1 MIKISKSL
9 SAIVALTSMVFVGFS
24 SIAFKEKPSVKE
36 TQPNIIIVNFDD
48 LGYGDL
54 DITGAIGYHTPNM
67 DKMAKEGMFF
77 SQLYSAQA
85 VCSASRTGLLTGCYP
100 NRIGISGALMPTSKI
115 GIGANELTIA
125 EMLRAKGYTTAA
137 FGKWHLGHLP
147 EFLPLQHG
155 FDVFFGI
162 PYSHDMFPHYPT
174 NKTEYPPLPLIE
186 GNTTV
191 QTNPDLSMFTTW
203 FTEHS
208 ISFIEQNKNKPFFL
222 YLAHPLPHVPL
233 AVSNKFKGK
242 SEQGMYGD
250 VVMELDWSIGQI
262 RETLAKLHLDKNTL
276 LIVTSDNG
284 PWLNYGNHAGNTG
297 GLREGK
303 GTSFEGGQ
311 RVPCIMSWPGVIP
324 AGTVNNQMA
333 SEIDFLPT
341 IAAITGAAVSSNK
354 IDGVNIF
361 PLLKGQMDSS
371 PRKSFLYYY
380 RANSLEAIRYEN
392 YKLVFAHPGRTY
404 EGYLPGK
411 DGMPGPNT
419 ENFQFPAGLYDL
431 RRDPGERYNLID
443 QLPEVVAQLTK
454 LANEARADLG
464 DDLTNNLGTNRRAPG
479 KSTK

>member
-9 SAIVALTSMVFVGFS
+9 SAIVALTSMVFIGFS

-431 RRDPGERYNLID
+431 RRDPGERYNLLD

>member
-1 MIKISKSL
+1 MIKSSKTL
-9 SAIVALTSMVFVGFS
+9 SAILALTSMVFIGFS
-24 SIAFKEKPSVKE
+24 SIAFKEKSSVKE

-48 LGYGDL
+48 MGYGDL

-115 GIGANELTIA
+115 GISNNELTIA
-125 EMLRAKGYTTAA
+125 EMLRAKGYATAA

-242 SEQGMYGD
+242 SAQGMYGD

-284 PWLNYGNHAGNTG
+284 PWLNYGNHAGSTG

-392 YKLVFAHPGRTY
+392 YKLVFPHPGRTY

-411 DGMPGPNT
+411 DGMPGPGT

-431 RRDPGERYNLID
+431 RRDPGERYNLIN
-443 QLPEVVAQLTK
+443 QLPEVVTQLTK

-464 DDLTNNLGTNRRAPG
+464 DDLTNNLGTNRRVPG

>member
-431 RRDPGERYNLID
+431 RRDPGERYNLLD